1 MATNSDDNL
10 LENVIIVDIIITDAM
25 QGTSLGSG
33 DSAVEKTDMIF
44 CPESHS

>member
-1 MATNSDDNL
+1 MQMIINL
-10 LENVIIVDIIITDAM
+10 LGNVVVVDDIIITGAV

-44 CPESHS
+44 FPESHS